1 MASMSMRALLAATL
15 LAALAGCGS
24 DERREVR
31 LLAPAGIVSDA
42 ASVRFERATDCRVD
56 LRVYDP
62 NEDLGPIAKRRDSD
76 AIAAPTRDGETA
88 HVTDQMARVTLKDGV
103 VVTVPTRLAAA
114 LDPVETLPVGQ
125 RRLTW
130 TIRDEGD
137 NDDCARRWIA
147 YATSQ

>member
-1 MASMSMRALLAATL
+1 MASMSMRALLT
-15 LAALAGCGS
+15 AALLTVIAGCGGQ
-24 DERREVR
+24 ERREVR

-42 ASVRFERATDCRVD
+42 DAARFERETDCRVD

-76 AIAAPTRDGETA
+76 AIAAPTRDGEIA
-88 HVTDQMARVTLKDGV
+88 HVTDEMARATLKDGV

-114 LDPVETLPVGQ
+114 LDPLETQPAGK

>member
-1 MASMSMRALLAATL
+1 MASMSMRALLT
-15 LAALAGCGS
+15 AALLTAIAGCGS
-24 DERREVR
+24 DERPEVR

-42 ASVRFERATDCRVD
+42 DAARFERETDCRVD

-88 HVTDQMARVTLKDGV
+88 HVTDEMARLTLKDGV

-114 LDPVETLPVGQ
+114 LDPVETQPAGQ

>member
-1 MASMSMRALLAATL
+1 MASMSIRALLAVTL
-15 LAALAGCGS
+15 LTGIAGCGG
-24 DERREVR
+24 DEQPEVR
-31 LLAPAGIVSDA
+31 LLAPAGIVSEAD
-42 ASVRFERATDCRVD
+42 STRFERETDCRVD

-88 HVTDQMARVTLKDGV
+88 HVTDEMARLTLKDGV
-103 VVTVPTRLAAA
+103 VVTVPTRLAAV
-114 LDPVETLPVGQ
+114 LDPVETQPAGQ

-130 TIRDEGD
+130 TIREEAD

>member
-1 MASMSMRALLAATL
+1 MSMRALLAAAL
-15 LAALAGCGS
+15 LAATAGCGS

-42 ASVRFERATDCRVD
+42 DAARFERETDCRVD

-62 NEDLGPIAKRRDSD
+62 NEDLGPIAERRDAD
-76 AIAAPTRDGETA
+76 AMAAPTRNGETA
-88 HVTDQMARVTLKDGV
+88 HVTDEMARLTLKDGV

-114 LDPVETLPVGQ
+114 LDPVETQPAGQ

-130 TIRDEGD
+130 TIREQGD
-137 NDDCARRWIA
+137 NDDCALRWIA

>member
-1 MASMSMRALLAATL
+1 MASMSMRALLT
-15 LAALAGCGS
+15 AALLTVIAGCGGQ
-24 DERREVR
+24 ERHEVR
-31 LLAPAGIVSDA
+31 LLAPAGIVSDTDA
-42 ASVRFERATDCRVD
+42 ARFERETDCRVD

-62 NEDLGPIAKRRDSD
+62 NEDLEPIEERRDTD
-76 AIAAPTRDGETA
+76 AIASATRPGENA
-88 HVTDQMARVTLKDGV
+88 HVTDEMARVTLKDGV

-114 LDPVETLPVGQ
+114 LDPVETQPAGQ

-130 TIRDEGD
+130 TIREEGD

>member
-15 LAALAGCGS
+15 LAILVGCGS

-31 LLAPAGIVSDA
+31 LLAPAGIVSEADS
-42 ASVRFERATDCRVD
+42 ASFERETDCRVD

-88 HVTDQMARVTLKDGV
+88 HVTDAMARLTLRDGV

-114 LDPVETLPVGQ
+114 LDPVETHPAGQ

-130 TIRDEGD
+130 TMREEGD

>member
-1 MASMSMRALLAATL
+1 MASMSMRALLAAAL
-15 LAALAGCGS
+15 LAAMAGCGS
-24 DERREVR
+24 EERREVR

-42 ASVRFERATDCRVD
+42 DAARFERETDCRVD

-62 NEDLGPIAKRRDSD
+62 NEDLGPIAQRRDTD
-76 AIAAPTRDGETA
+76 AIAAPTRNGETA
-88 HVTDQMARVTLKDGV
+88 HVTDEMARLMLKDGV

-114 LDPVETLPVGQ
+114 LDPAETQPAGQ

-130 TIRDEGD
+130 TIREEGD

>member
-1 MASMSMRALLAATL
+1 MASMSARALLAA
-15 LAALAGCGS
+15 ALVVLTGCGGE
-24 DERREVR
+24 DQREVR

-42 ASVRFERATDCRVD
+42 DSARFERETDCRVD

-62 NEDLGPIAKRRDSD
+62 EEELEEIAERRDTD
-76 AIAAPTRDGETA
+76 AGARPTREGESA
-88 HVTDQMARVTLKDGV
+88 HSSEAMARLTLKGGV
-103 VVTVPTRLAAA
+103 VVTVPRRLAAA
-114 LDPVETLPVGQ
+114 LDPVETRPAGR

-130 TIRDEGD
+130 TIREEGD

>member
-1 MASMSMRALLAATL
+1 MASMSIRALLAA
-15 LAALAGCGS
+15 ALMTTVASCGG
-24 DERREVR
+24 EEQREVR
-31 LLAPAGIVSDA
+31 LLAPAGVVSDA
-42 ASVRFERATDCRVD
+42 DASRFERETDCGVD

-62 NEDLGPIAKRRDSD
+62 NEDLEPIAERRDTD
-76 AIAAPTRDGETA
+76 AIAAPTLNGETA
-88 HVTDQMARVTLKDGV
+88 DVTDEMARLTLKDGV

-114 LDPVETLPVGQ
+114 LDPVETQPAGQ

-130 TIRDEGD
+130 TIREDGD

>member
-15 LAALAGCGS
+15 LTAMGGCGG
-24 DERREVR
+24 DDRREVR

-42 ASVRFERATDCRVD
+42 DAARFEQETDCRVD

-62 NEDLGPIAKRRDSD
+62 NEDLVPIAKRRDSD

-88 HVTDQMARVTLKDGV
+88 HVTDEMARLTLKDGV

-114 LDPVETLPVGQ
+114 LDPVETQPAGQ

-130 TIRDEGD
+130 TMREEGD

>member
-1 MASMSMRALLAATL
+1 MSMRALLAATL
-15 LAALAGCGS
+15 LAAMAGCGS
-24 DERREVR
+24 DDGREVR

-42 ASVRFERATDCRVD
+42 DAAGFERETGCRVD
-56 LRVYDP
+56 LRVYDA
-62 NEDLGPIAKRRDSD
+62 NEDLEPIEERRDSD

-88 HVTDQMARVTLKDGV
+88 HVTDEMARLTLKDGV
-103 VVTVPTRLAAA
+103 VVTVPTRLAAT
-114 LDPVETLPVGQ
+114 LDPVETQPAGQ

-130 TIRDEGD
+130 TIREEGD

>member
-1 MASMSMRALLAATL
+1 MASMSMRALLTATL
-15 LAALAGCGS
+15 LTAIVGCGG
-24 DERREVR
+24 DERHEVR

-42 ASVRFERATDCRVD
+42 DAARFERETGCRVD

-62 NEDLGPIAKRRDSD
+62 DEDLEPIEERRDTD
-76 AIAAPTRDGETA
+76 AVAAPTPNGETA
-88 HVTDQMARVTLKDGV
+88 DVTDEMARLTLKDGV

-114 LDPVETLPVGQ
+114 LDPVATRPAGQ

-130 TIRDEGD
+130 TIREEGD

>member
-1 MASMSMRALLAATL
+1 MTSMSMRALFAATL
-15 LAALAGCGS
+15 LAAMTGCGS

-31 LLAPAGIVSDA
+31 VLAPAGIVSDVESA
-42 ASVRFERATDCRVD
+42 RFERETHCRVD
-56 LRVYDP
+56 LRIYDP
-62 NEDLGPIAKRRDSD
+62 TEDLVPIAKRRDSD
-76 AIAAPTRDGETA
+76 AIAAPTRNGETA
-88 HVTDQMARVTLKDGV
+88 HVTDEMARLILKDGV

-114 LDPVETLPVGQ
+114 LDPVETQPAGQ

-130 TIRDEGD
+130 TIREEGD

>member
-1 MASMSMRALLAATL
+1 MASMSMRALLV
-15 LAALAGCGS
+15 AALLTAVAGCGGE
-24 DERREVR
+24 DRREVR

-42 ASVRFERATDCRVD
+42 DTARFERETDCRVD

-62 NEDLGPIAKRRDSD
+62 KEDLEPIAERRDSD
-76 AIAAPTRDGETA
+76 AIAAPTPNGETA
-88 HVTDQMARVTLKDGV
+88 HLTDEMARLTLKDGV

-114 LDPVETLPVGQ
+114 LDPVETRPAGQ

-130 TIRDEGD
+130 TIREQGD

>member
-31 LLAPAGIVSDA
+31 LLAPAGIVSEADSA
-42 ASVRFERATDCRVD
+42 GFEQETDCRVD
-56 LRVYDP
+56 LRVYDA
-62 NEDLGPIAKRRDSD
+62 NEDLEPIAKRRDTD
-76 AIAAPTRDGETA
+76 AIAAPTRGGETV
-88 HVTDQMARVTLKDGV
+88 HVTDEMSRLTLKDGV

-114 LDPVETLPVGQ
+114 LDPVETQPAGQ

-130 TIRDEGD
+130 TIREEGD

>member
-1 MASMSMRALLAATL
+1 MASMSMRALLAAAL
-15 LAALAGCGS
+15 LTAMGGCGG

-42 ASVRFERATDCRVD
+42 DAARFERETDCRVD

-62 NEDLGPIAKRRDSD
+62 NEDLVPIAKRRDSD

-88 HVTDQMARVTLKDGV
+88 HVTDEMARLTLKDGV

-114 LDPVETLPVGQ
+114 LDPVETQPAGQ

-130 TIRDEGD
+130 TMREEGD

-147 YATSQ
+147 YASSQ

>member
-1 MASMSMRALLAATL
+1 MASMSMRALLAAAL
-15 LAALAGCGS
+15 LAAMAGCGS
-24 DERREVR
+24 EERREVR

-42 ASVRFERATDCRVD
+42 DAARFERETDCRVD

-62 NEDLGPIAKRRDSD
+62 NEDLGPIAQRRDTD
-76 AIAAPTRDGETA
+76 AIAAPTRNGETA
-88 HVTDQMARVTLKDGV
+88 HVTDEMARLMLKDGV

-114 LDPVETLPVGQ
+114 LDPAETQPAGQ

-130 TIRDEGD
+130 KIREEGD

>member
-15 LAALAGCGS
+15 LTAVAGCGS

-42 ASVRFERATDCRVD
+42 DSARFEQETGCRVD

-62 NEDLGPIAKRRDSD
+62 NEDLEPIAKRRDSD
-76 AIAAPTRDGETA
+76 AIAAPTRKGETV
-88 HVTDQMARVTLKDGV
+88 HVTDEMARLTLKDGV

-114 LDPVETLPVGQ
+114 LDPVETQPAGQ

-130 TIRDEGD
+130 TIREEGD
-137 NDDCARRWIA
+137 NDDCALRWIA